1 MKNSLKQMLRTP
13 VRTILFLILLVLA
26 AFLTAFGANL
36 WLVNKKSMA
45 SYENKFMTIA
55 TVKQKAS
62 SISRNLVWDA
72 ERKEYVIWNRSEYD
86 RYIPVSELLFEGAD
100 YLSGPEKRSYYGSYT
115 PEYVHPSESAA
126 GTNPGSTGVIEFS
139 PLEDCVPEE
148 AVQIEVRKVLGE
160 GVSFFHEGQKLWFC
174 DHENPD
180 PEKMYKDKTYVA
192 YIGPAGMSTA
202 RPHGA
207 VVESKSDTGE
217 SPYEYSGND
226 ISLTLYQ
233 QDGTAVPD
241 PLQVEKTYFE
251 VSEDFYETEIGKRML
266 SVADK
271 PGYMRN
277 SQPVTGT
284 KKTKLI
290 LPFYDGTARICQG
303 RDISEEE
310 YQAGEKVCLAPL
322 DFMQDNQLGLGD
334 AITVRLYYTN
344 ADRAGYVNFNR
355 YGGGGNFSLTGTD
368 NRTLEPFEASEYTVV
383 GIYDVV
389 DTPSLAN
396 QTMGQGELVVPVNS
410 IEHRDECNIVAFGAM
425 RDMNTSFEIPNGTID
440 TFLTRWNQ
448 QGISEL
454 EFTFYDMGYT
464 ELQAGLRN
472 MRNLSLMVLSVGVIV
487 TAILI
492 LFFTNLFITKQKERT
507 AIERSLGMTKKQ
519 CRRSLLSGLMILII
533 LGSIAGS
540 ISGSFL
546 SRNISAKSLDR
557 NYYDRSYSVM
567 QDVTLE
573 NEVTESYP
581 VSVSVLTGVC
591 CAALAILFGYWI
603 SSRKMNR
610 SLQYEPMKLFSER
623 KEG

>member
-26 AFLTAFGANL
+26 SFLTAFGANL
-36 WLVNKKSMA
+36 WLVNKKSTA
-45 SYENKFMTIA
+45 SYEDKFMTIA

-72 ERKEYVIWNRSEYD
+72 AKKEYVIRNRSEYD
-86 RYIPVSELLFEGAD
+86 RYIPVTELLFEGAD

-115 PEYVHPSESAA
+115 PEYVHPSASAA
-126 GTNPGSTGVIEFS
+126 NTNPGSTGVVEFS

-148 AVQIEVRKVLGE
+148 SVQIEVRKVLGE
-160 GVSFFHEGQKLWFC
+160 GISFFHEGQKLWFC
-174 DHENPD
+174 DHENPN
-180 PEKMYKDKTYVA
+180 PEKLYKDKTYVA
-192 YIGPAGMSTA
+192 YLAVAGMGS
-202 RPHGA
+202 PHGA
-207 VVESKSDTGE
+207 AVESKSDTGE
-217 SPYEYSGND
+217 SPYEYCGND
-226 ISLTLYQ
+226 IPLTLYQ
-233 QDGTAVPD
+233 PDGTAVSD
-241 PLQVEKTYFE
+241 PLHAEETYFE
-251 VSEDFYETEIGKRML
+251 VTDDFYETEIGKRIL

-271 PGYMRN
+271 PGYLRN

-284 KKTKLI
+284 NKTKLI

-310 YQAGEKVCLAPL
+310 YREGEKVCLAPL
-322 DFMQDNQLGLGD
+322 DFMEDNQLGLGD
-334 AITVRLYYTN
+334 AVTVRLYYTN
-344 ADRAGYVNFNR
+344 ADRAGYINFQR
-355 YGGGGNFSLTGTD
+355 YGIGGNFSLTGTN
-368 NRTLEPFEASEYTVV
+368 NRTLEPFEDSEYTVV

-389 DTPSLAN
+389 DTPGAAK
-396 QTMGQGELVVPVNS
+396 QTMGEGELVVPVNS
-410 IEHRDECNIVAFGAM
+410 IEHQDECNIVAFGAM

-440 TFLTRWNQ
+440 TFLTGWNQ
-448 QGISEL
+448 QEIPEL

-472 MRNLSLMVLSVGVIV
+472 MRNLSLMVLSVGVIITV
-487 TAILI
+487 ILI

-519 CRRSLLSGLMILII
+519 CRRSLLSGLMILVI
-533 LGSIAGS
+533 LGSMAGS
-540 ISGSFL
+540 VSGSFL
-546 SRNISAKSLDR
+546 SRNVSAKSLDR

-573 NEVTESYP
+573 NEVTEICP

-591 CAALAILFGYWI
+591 CAVLIILFGYGV
-603 SSRKMNR
+603 SFRKMNR
-610 SLQYEPMKLFSER
+610 CLQYEPMKLLSER